1 MTYIDFAV
9 NQSVSLKKIR
19 VFDYQIILDYPAGE
33 IWKSYFVISTGL

>member
-19 VFDYQIILDYPAGE
+19 VFDYQIILDYPPD
-33 IWKSYFVISTGL
+33 KSVRPYI